1 MALMIRASDIPLA
14 RRASVNACMLASV
27 GSQSF
32 SGCSSS
38 PFMCLMLPLGKMY
51 QFVIAQSYSKESL
64 DESGCS
70 RIGFHARLR
79 RRTPDCRHYRPG
91 AVVVGLGVGKATCWG
106 RVGQYV

>member
-51 QFVIAQSYSKESL
+51 QFVIAQSYSKERSEEHTSELQSL
-64 DESGCS
+64 MRNSYDVFFLKTKKQQNTNHTSKKTTYTTS
-70 RIGFHARLR
+70 N
-79 RRTPDCRHYRPG
+79 T
-91 AVVVGLGVGKATCWG
+91 
-106 RVGQYV
+106 